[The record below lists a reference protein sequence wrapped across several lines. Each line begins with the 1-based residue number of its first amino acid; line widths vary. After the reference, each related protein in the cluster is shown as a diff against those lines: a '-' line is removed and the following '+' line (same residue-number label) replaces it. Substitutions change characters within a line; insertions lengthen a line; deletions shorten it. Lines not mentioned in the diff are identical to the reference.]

1 MHFQRD
7 NTLILPVNC
16 DILHVMFSFLNF
28 SLTADGW
35 PSGENQER
43 VSTSVIPELKI
54 VGFYSPCSDRQ
65 TRLYHSECY
74 IFLRKG
80 NETTDVLA

>member
-43 VSTSVIPELKI
+43 VNTSVIPELKI
-54 VGFYSPCSDRQ
+54 GGFLFTLLRQ
-65 TRLYHSECY
+65 TNTPLLNVTYSSGGVMKPLMC
-74 IFLRKG
+74 
-80 NETTDVLA
+80 